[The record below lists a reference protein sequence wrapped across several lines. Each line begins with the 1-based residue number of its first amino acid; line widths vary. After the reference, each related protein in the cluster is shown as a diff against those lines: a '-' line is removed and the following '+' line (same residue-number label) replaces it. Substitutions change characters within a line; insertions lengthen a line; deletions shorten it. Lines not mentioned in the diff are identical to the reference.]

1 MRQWRGRTGSGLYRC
16 VCGFLC
22 EDSPSPLD
30 DLDLFT
36 HHYRPG
42 LGSLLRNL
50 PQAPEAMLFIPL
62 TLDLLLTLHS
72 HVIVITVSRT
82 HLFHLVSPTPEM
94 HTLFTFAS

>member
-1 MRQWRGRTGSGLYRC
+1 MAFIAACMVSFVKIAL
-16 VCGFLC
+16 FH
-22 EDSPSPLD
+22 LD

-50 PQAPEAMLFIPL
+50 PQAPKAMLFIPL
-62 TLDLLLTLHS
+62 TLDLLLILHS

-82 HLFHLVSPTPEM
+82 RLFHLVSPTPEM
-94 HTLFTFAS
+94 HTLFTFASQLLT